1 MVKFRCPECGKTFE
15 ISYDKAR
22 EFSVYC
28 KDQIQ
33 SEILGN
39 YHHYKHEMKIPHI
52 LPEKLKVGND
62 NSVDSEQFQGCYHE
76 LPEYMTG
83 GSTEKTDCVV
93 GMPKRGDG
101 KMYCNNC
108 YALDNFKTL
117 SGFQDYYS
125 NKFLVYVCNC
135 CGNVQMRVKDV
146 EQIINVPTE

>member
-1 MVKFRCPECGKTFE
+1 MKCSKCGELCSAITNTGNNISHAVSNCCNAE
-15 ISYDKAR
+15 IVPIQKHIA
-22 EFSVYC
+22 
-28 KDQIQ
+28 DQFQ
-33 SEILGN
+33 E
-39 YHHYKHEMKIPHI
+39 PH
-52 LPEKLKVGND
+52 PGQLKVGND
-62 NSVDSEQFQGCYHE
+62 NSVDSEQFQGYYHE

-125 NKFLVYVCNC
+125 NKFLVYVCDR
-135 CGNVQMRVKDV
+135 CGNVQMKVKDV